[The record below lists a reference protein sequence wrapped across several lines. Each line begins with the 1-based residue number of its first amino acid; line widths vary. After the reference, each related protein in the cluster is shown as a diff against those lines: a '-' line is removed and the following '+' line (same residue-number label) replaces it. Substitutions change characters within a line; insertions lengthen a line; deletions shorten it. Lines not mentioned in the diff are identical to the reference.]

1 MPVLWVRKGALSNSL
16 PWKMTLNSWSTK
28 ICNHCHHS
36 FLGRNDSNAL
46 AHGRRLTWRCLWSEQ
61 FHAAWWLKES
71 QILTCL
77 DWSEPCKIR
86 KKTSWATGFSSKTV
100 IRRSKHIKSV
110 IRLRSE
116 KRTECATGFSS
127 QTNIRLPRCYSI
139 SSRSSVSKYTI
150 LYIPRKTSKRKFVCT
165 TLAILKQP
173 TPKKSIKQGPKNVFK
188 NTSLSWKIEN
198 A

>member
-1 MPVLWVRKGALSNSL
+1 MRSVVLKPEMPVLWVRKGALSNSL

-100 IRRSKHIKSV
+100 IRRSNHIKSV

-116 KRTECATGFSS
+116 KRTKCATGFSS

-139 SSRSSVSKYTI
+139 SSRSSVSK
-150 LYIPRKTSKRKFVCT
+150 
-165 TLAILKQP
+165 
-173 TPKKSIKQGPKNVFK
+173 
-188 NTSLSWKIEN
+188 
-198 A
+198 

>member
-86 KKTSWATGFSSKTV
+86 KKNELGHWVLVKDGHPSIQACQVGHPSQIRKKKRSAPLGSRHRRTSVFHAV
-100 IRRSKHIKSV
+100 IAYQVGHPFPSRLYFTYREKHLKENLYAPHWQSWNNQHQKNPSNKAPKMSLK
-110 IRLRSE
+110 IRQFPE
-116 KRTECATGFSS
+116 K
-127 QTNIRLPRCYSI
+127 
-139 SSRSSVSKYTI
+139 
-150 LYIPRKTSKRKFVCT
+150 
-165 TLAILKQP
+165 
-173 TPKKSIKQGPKNVFK
+173 
-188 NTSLSWKIEN
+188 
-198 A
+198 

>member
-1 MPVLWVRKGALSNSL
+1 MRSVVLKPEMPVLWVRKGALSNSL

-71 QILTCL
+71 QKLTCL
-77 DWSEPCKIR
+77 DWSGPCKIR
-86 KKTSWATGFSSKTV
+86 KKNELGHWVLVKDGHPSIQPYQVGHPSQ
-100 IRRSKHIKSV
+100 IR
-110 IRLRSE
+110 
-116 KRTECATGFSS
+116 KRTKCATGFSS

-139 SSRSSVSKYTI
+139 SSRSSVSK
-150 LYIPRKTSKRKFVCT
+150 
-165 TLAILKQP
+165 
-173 TPKKSIKQGPKNVFK
+173 
-188 NTSLSWKIEN
+188 
-198 A
+198 

>member
-86 KKTSWATGFSSKTV
+86 KKRAGPLGSRQ
-100 IRRSKHIKSV
+100 RRSSV
-110 IRLRSE
+110 D
-116 KRTECATGFSS
+116 
-127 QTNIRLPRCYSI
+127 PSI
-139 SSRSSVSKYTI
+139 LSRSSVSD
-150 LYIPRKTSKRKFVCT
+150 
-165 TLAILKQP
+165 
-173 TPKKSIKQGPKNVFK
+173 PKKERSAPLGSRHRRTSVFHAVIAYQVGHPSPSRLYFTYREKHLKENLYAPHWQSWNNQHQKNPSNKAPKM
-188 NTSLSWKIEN
+188 SLKIRQFPEK
-198 A
+198 